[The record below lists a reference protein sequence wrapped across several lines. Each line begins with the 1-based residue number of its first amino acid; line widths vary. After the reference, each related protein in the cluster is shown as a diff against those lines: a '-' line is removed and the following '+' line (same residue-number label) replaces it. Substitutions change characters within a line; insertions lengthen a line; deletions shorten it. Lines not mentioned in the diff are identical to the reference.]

1 VVFAVK
7 KLIISLLAASL
18 LMGLCACG
26 KKTENEQTSEPA
38 LSDYGEYSYS
48 YSSDTTAETQTEG
61 TTAAQTTTEVQTE
74 VITVIVTSAVQQS
87 TSQKKVQPSKAE
99 TTTVK
104 ASSGTTSVQ
113 NANGNKS
120 TESATSVDLSIEMP
134 SSNGQMTV
142 DTSPNNKFTQIV
154 HKDRQ
159 IDTGYLIAV
168 YSLPDTGQNY
178 VLEFTSTTDFTAD
191 TLRRVFLIGT
201 NGKISS
207 VAAKSS
213 SERENV
219 SSMENWFC
227 MNVLIKKMLLP
238 AIQNQF

>member
-1 VVFAVK
+1 MK
-7 KLIISLLAASL
+7 KLIALLLAASL
-18 LMGLCACG
+18 LLGFTACG
-26 KKTENEQTSEPA
+26 KKTENEQTSEPT
-38 LSDYGEYSYS
+38 LSDYNEYSYY
-48 YSSDTTAETQTEG
+48 YSSDTTVETQTEN
-61 TTAAQTTTEVQTE
+61 TTAAPTTTEVQTE
-74 VITVIVTSAVQQS
+74 VITVIVTSVTEQTTAA
-87 TSQKKVQPSKAE
+87 QKPVQPTKAE
-99 TTTVK
+99 TTAKTTT
-104 ASSGTTSVQ
+104 GTTSAQ
-113 NANGNKS
+113 TDKS
-120 TESATSVDLSIEMP
+120 TESATNVDLSIEMP
-134 SSNGQMTV
+134 TSNGQMLV

-168 YSLPDTGQNY
+168 YSQPDTGQNY
-178 VLEFTSTTDFTAD
+178 VLEFTSTTNFTAD
-191 TLRRVFLIGT
+191 TLRRVFLIDT
-201 NGKISS
+201 KGKISS